1 MKSVG
6 FSKPFTIDFE
16 SYERGGVVT
25 GFQIF
30 LCVLGGII
38 AFFVLVLSVPVYV
51 TFSYGEKISLT
62 VRYLFI
68 KLHLLPFGE
77 KKPKKEKK
85 PKEEKKEEPKDEKP
99 NPILEMVKANGYDG
113 MMEVLSNFGHILALY
128 GGKLFKSVV
137 FDEIEIYITVGT
149 GDSAKTAIEYGKTC
163 QKVYPL
169 LGFICSNN
177 LVKKYDASV
186 EPDFLANHSEG
197 EFYFD
202 FHLIVRKVI
211 NSTVGMA
218 FRMLFKVLLKFFVN
232 AKKGKKQPEN
242 EPEKIDNENVQTK
255 KG

>member
-1 MKSVG
+1 
-6 FSKPFTIDFE
+6 
-16 SYERGGVVT
+16 
-25 GFQIF
+25 
-30 LCVLGGII
+30 
-38 AFFVLVLSVPVYV
+38 
-51 TFSYGEKISLT
+51 
-62 VRYLFI
+62 
-68 KLHLLPFGE
+68 
-77 KKPKKEKK
+77 
-85 PKEEKKEEPKDEKP
+85 
-99 NPILEMVKANGYDG
+99 MVKANGYDG

-177 LVKKYDASV
+177 LVKEYDASV

>member
-77 KKPKKEKK
+77 KSRRKRKNQRKRKKKSPK
-85 PKEEKKEEPKDEKP
+85 
-99 NPILEMVKANGYDG
+99 M
-113 MMEVLSNFGHILALY
+113 
-128 GGKLFKSVV
+128 KSQ
-137 FDEIEIYITVGT
+137 TR
-149 GDSAKTAIEYGKTC
+149 
-163 QKVYPL
+163 
-169 LGFICSNN
+169 
-177 LVKKYDASV
+177 
-186 EPDFLANHSEG
+186 FL
-197 EFYFD
+197 
-202 FHLIVRKVI
+202 KW
-211 NSTVGMA
+211 
-218 FRMLFKVLLKFFVN
+218 
-232 AKKGKKQPEN
+232 
-242 EPEKIDNENVQTK
+242 
-255 KG
+255 